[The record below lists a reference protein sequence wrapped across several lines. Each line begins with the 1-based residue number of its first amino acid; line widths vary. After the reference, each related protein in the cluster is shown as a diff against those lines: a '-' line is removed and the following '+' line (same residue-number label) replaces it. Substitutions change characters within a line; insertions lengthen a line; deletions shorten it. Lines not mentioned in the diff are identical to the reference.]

1 MKPAGLTGELPNLA
15 LACETHTVHAEMVI
29 TRLLK
34 GVQCHS
40 QDSDSGSDGMP
51 RRGSRDSVG
60 VEGIPVPDVSR
71 RHQSANSCGKAER
84 AVPNSRRAGLSE
96 C

>member
-1 MKPAGLTGELPNLA
+1 MTRELTDLHIVCDKHTYHVA
-15 LACETHTVHAEMVI
+15 LVF
-29 TRLLK
+29 TRRLK
-34 GVQCHS
+34 DVQCPS

-71 RHQSANSCGKAER
+71 RHQSANSCGNAER
-84 AVPNSRRAGLSE
+84 AVPESRLAGLSE

>member
-1 MKPAGLTGELPNLA
+1 MPSGHQPSAIPTKVT
-15 LACETHTVHAEMVI
+15 
-29 TRLLK
+29 LLI
-34 GVQCHS
+34 VRVTSEHCS
-40 QDSDSGSDGMP
+40 PQDSDSGSDGMP

-60 VEGIPVPDVSR
+60 AEGIPVPDVSR

-84 AVPNSRRAGLSE
+84 AVPDAMRAGLAE